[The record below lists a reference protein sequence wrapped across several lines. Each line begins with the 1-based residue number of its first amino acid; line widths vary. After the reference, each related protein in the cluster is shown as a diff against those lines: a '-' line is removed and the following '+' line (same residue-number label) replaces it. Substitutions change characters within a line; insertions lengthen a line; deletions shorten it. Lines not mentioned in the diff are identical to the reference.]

1 MSAVWIAVL
10 VALAPVVAWLVAGL
24 VLVARRAR
32 RRHGDIRTRRLRL
45 ARMLGRRDLAV
56 IPTADVDLPEAAV
69 LEVAGESGY
78 RFLGYERANTPFRRR
93 VGVFVRTGGAVDRAI
108 RGPAVSAR

>member
-56 IPTADVDLPEAAV
+56 IPTAD
-69 LEVAGESGY
+69 S
-78 RFLGYERANTPFRRR
+78 R
-93 VGVFVRTGGAVDRAI
+93 
-108 RGPAVSAR
+108 